1 MDLEKR
7 LAFAEQIARE
17 AGDLV
22 LQSFQLVKDF
32 KFKDD
37 ESPVTSADLAAEELL
52 RDRIMREFP
61 GEEILGEEHGG
72 DPESADRWVLDPI
85 DGTKSFMACVPLFAT
100 LVSYE
105 CDQIP
110 LLGTAYFPALG
121 ELVSAARGHGT
132 RCNGELCMVK
142 SNADPGRAII
152 ATAGHK
158 SARISGRTEGI
169 DKLAATC
176 LATRTWCDA
185 YGHAL
190 VATGRV
196 DAMIDPVVSRWDVSA
211 MAVIVREAGG
221 CFTDF
226 SGREQV
232 TNEAISVT
240 PGMKHVVWEA
250 FGVS

>member
-85 DGTKSFMACVPLFAT
+85 DGTKSFMACVPRIGSEGSRHPVQRRT
-100 LVSYE
+100 LH
-105 CDQIP
+105 
-110 LLGTAYFPALG
+110 G
-121 ELVSAARGHGT
+121 EKQCRSRQGHNRDGW
-132 RCNGELCMVK
+132 
-142 SNADPGRAII
+142 A
-152 ATAGHK
+152 
-158 SARISGRTEGI
+158 
-169 DKLAATC
+169 
-176 LATRTWCDA
+176 
-185 YGHAL
+185 
-190 VATGRV
+190 
-196 DAMIDPVVSRWDVSA
+196 
-211 MAVIVREAGG
+211 
-221 CFTDF
+221 
-226 SGREQV
+226 
-232 TNEAISVT
+232 
-240 PGMKHVVWEA
+240 
-250 FGVS
+250 